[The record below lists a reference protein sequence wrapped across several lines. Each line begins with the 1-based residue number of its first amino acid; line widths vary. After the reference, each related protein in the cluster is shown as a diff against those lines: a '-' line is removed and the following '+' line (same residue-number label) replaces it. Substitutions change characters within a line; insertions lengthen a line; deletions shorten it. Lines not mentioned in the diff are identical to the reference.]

1 MRVPVHPN
9 DLLRNRGLKKLAK
22 DLQKQWCGPSSLA
35 HTSALNLIAQG
46 LGYGDYQDLAACASE
61 QMPADTFP
69 SQSAVKQTLMLSIKA
84 AMTPS
89 DWFSSDQ
96 AAMTKMV
103 ESLRFRALSAF
114 KVPSSVFQPP
124 RHGEPSIGSDMP
136 VLRDRMA
143 KSAQQLSSQL
153 LTDEELEALNRAITA
168 TESLRDQALMSCMM
182 AGLRRSEFLGARPS
196 DFSGDDERK
205 LFVSRGPKK
214 TRVMV
219 PQKYWTSISRFIATA
234 NLADNVLLF
243 QSKRSQDISVSPL
256 ALKKLCESWAYEA
269 GIDASK
275 VSPRNIYMSV
285 RWSVAMQMA
294 GSFTDLMSSVSTKM
308 GHWPTTSMTRYYLS
322 SLHAKFSK

>member
-1 MRVPVHPN
+1 MRIPVHPN

-69 SQSAVKQTLMLSIKA
+69 SQSAVKQALMLSIKA

-89 DWFSSDQ
+89 EWFSSNQ
-96 AAMTKMV
+96 AAMTQMV

-114 KVPSSVFQPP
+114 KVRRSVFQPP
-124 RHGEPSIGSDMP
+124 RHGDPSIGSDMP
-136 VLRDRMA
+136 ALRDRMA

-182 AGLRRSEFLGARPS
+182 AGLRRIEFLSARIS
-196 DFSGDDERK
+196 DFCENDECT
-205 LFVSRGPKK
+205 LFVSRGDRKA
-214 TRVMV
+214 RVV
-219 PQKYWTSISRFIATA
+219 LPQKYWTPISRFIATA
-234 NLADNVLLF
+234 KLAENALLF
-243 QSKRSQDISVSPL
+243 PSKRSPDISMSPL
-256 ALKKLCESWAYEA
+256 ALKQLCEVWADKA
-269 GIDASK
+269 GIDPAK
-275 VSPRNIYMSV
+275 VSPLTIRMFV
-285 RWSVAMQMA
+285 RWNAAMKISTVSSPLPSVAKQ
-294 GSFTDLMSSVSTKM
+294 M
-308 GHWPTTSMTRYYLS
+308 GHWPTESMTKYYLNGGLDTKLS
-322 SLHAKFSK
+322 E